1 LAWAAAASLEVEAMA
16 ESRGKAKEVLG
27 RGRSE
32 LLAREEMGSALRAL
46 SKVVVVGEGVSSQG
60 ER

>member
-1 LAWAAAASLEVEAMA
+1 LEVEAMA